1 MLLLLALSLFVCQT
15 TAALV
20 STFDNCLPQPA
31 RDSPTRLQFHPILV
45 AADFDS
51 KSKELTITVWGA
63 TTGKSG
69 TNPSGRRKARRGLG
83 GVDGLWVRDWDKGNR
98 KEGDEGEGLGHVDY
112 WSEQSVDSL
121 RKRQLNVVPQAN
133 TSQASTIYF
142 GKMYNS
148 AYRFPDPSINYTY
161 NGSIVDRDPS
171 WQYATKFSTS
181 IVLAS
186 FLVFRNDT
194 FFCENPNNSLGA
206 RCPFGNRISLDNAT
220 SPDSAVQMDR
230 HLGPP
235 ESRNDVAYLT
245 NELPSFT
252 WKRQLTS
259 SYQFAS
265 LGVTFKITSGDQEA
279 TNVGCIHIE
288 VTPEIQKGYNTAL
301 TWLSAGILIFV
312 GIATILAS
320 ALNPWNGTTDV
331 FKFSSNF
338 GMDEDM
344 LRLVTPGF
352 ADCLQ
357 WLQFMVLTGSL
368 SLSYPGFYQPIISN
382 GAWSVL
388 LLNTSL
394 YSQAPIKANAWRADG
409 VYVFQAWAYGYE
421 RLAQAVGL
429 LTADDILVSV
439 LAYFAVLMLGAVVIF
454 QLWFWGRWA
463 FWKLTGVEEGDLT
476 SRNWPFTAGLVSRFA
491 FTYFLLPVVTVC
503 TFQFT
508 IADHSATALTAIA
521 CIVLITILAF
531 CGLLC
536 YLIWTH
542 NPASE
547 LFDDLPT
554 LLIHGTLYNTHREKH
569 LRYFIV
575 PISMNI
581 LRGITFGA
589 LQPSGIAQIT
599 ILAACEIVTIL
610 AVYGIKP
617 YARATS
623 MNLWHFIFS
632 VVRLLTI
639 LLMMAFVPSI
649 NATDAVKGWTGWVI
663 LGIHAVV
670 LLFGFVLKALQTL
683 LELIVRG
690 YSTDE
695 EAARGGF
702 AKVFGVRQLSRR
714 KRHSQQTHGSTPT
727 PIAAERKHTFT
738 TVSTRHPHSRTNS
751 SAAVLLGS
759 PATEHTGIIVQP
771 ADRSPSGHVH
781 SNSGSMAAGGFT
793 PPTPARP
800 GGYGYIPPVDAAVG
814 PFYRP
819 PRTRRVEGDQY
830 SPARQSRG
838 SWTSDLWGKPNRS
851 SQGSLPPHVPI
862 PQDGDPQPDP
872 EWDAGRGTPTSAPA
886 GASHRYTD
894 SAVTVGSG
902 RGNTDYAV
910 REVDFYYGV
919 RGPALSAQSQ
929 RRLGTGPADP
939 TGPVITAKSWIK
951 QKLGL
956 ARGEKEKGFSVVRS
970 SRNPDAILDAQRDV
984 AEERAGGAGGEDAEI
999 GMAMT
1004 SPDEHQPIPQSPAT
1018 ESDYS
1023 DHEEN
1028 DRELSSRMI
1037 EKR

>member
-1 MLLLLALSLFVCQT
+1 VCQA

-20 STFDNCLPQPA
+20 STFDNCLPQTA

-45 AADFDS
+45 AAEFDS
-51 KSKELTITVWGA
+51 KLRELTITVWG
-63 TTGKSG
+63 TVTGRSS
-69 TNPSGRRKARRGLG
+69 TSPAARRKIRRDLEGTRE
-83 GVDGLWVRDWDKGNR
+83 LWVREWDEGYE
-98 KEGDEGEGLGHVDY
+98 KEGGHEEEGWVAGRNSG
-112 WSEQSVDSL
+112 VDSL
-121 RKRQLNVVPQAN
+121 KKRQFNKIAQAN
-133 TSQASTIYF
+133 ISQASPTYF
-142 GKMYNS
+142 GKVYN
-148 AYRFPDPSINYTY
+148 AGYRFPDPSIDYNYT
-161 NGSIVDRDPS
+161 GFIVDRDQS
-171 WQYATKFSTS
+171 WKYATKFSANV
-181 IVLAS
+181 VLAS
-186 FLVFRNDT
+186 FLVYKNDT
-194 FFCENPNNSLGA
+194 FFCEKPINSVNA
-206 RCPFGNRISLDNAT
+206 ICPFGNRVSLDNST
-220 SPDSAVQMDR
+220 TTDR
-230 HLGPP
+230 TDMMVKRLGP
-235 ESRNDVAYLT
+235 EEFRNDVTYLT
-245 NELPSFT
+245 HELPSFT
-252 WKRQLTS
+252 WRRVLPS

-265 LGVTFKITSGDQEA
+265 LGATFKITSGDADA

-368 SLSYPGFYQPIISN
+368 SLSYPGFYQPIIAN

-394 YSQAPIKANAWRADG
+394 FSQAPIKANAWRADG
-409 VYVFQAWAYGYE
+409 IYTFQAWAYGFE

-429 LTADDILVSV
+429 LTANDILVSV
-439 LAYFAVLMLGAVVIF
+439 LAYFAVLLVGAVVIF

-463 FWKLTGVEEGDLT
+463 FWKLTGVEEEDLT
-476 SRNWPFTAGLVSRFA
+476 SRNWPFTAGALIFTGVEAERSLLIQYYCYLGLVSRFA

-521 CIVLITILAF
+521 CIVLITILSF

-536 YLIWTH
+536 YMIWTH
-542 NPASE
+542 DRPSE

-569 LRYFIV
+569 LRYFVV

-702 AKVFGVRQLSRR
+702 AKVRR
-714 KRHSQQTHGSTPT
+714 D
-727 PIAAERKHTFT
+727 I
-738 TVSTRHPHSRTNS
+738 SRTGCCHHLCV
-751 SAAVLLGS
+751 VLFRKPETFPSPLPPLGMQMMNLGS
-759 PATEHTGIIVQP
+759 
-771 ADRSPSGHVH
+771 RL
-781 SNSGSMAAGGFT
+781 
-793 PPTPARP
+793 
-800 GGYGYIPPVDAAVG
+800 
-814 PFYRP
+814 
-819 PRTRRVEGDQY
+819 
-830 SPARQSRG
+830 
-838 SWTSDLWGKPNRS
+838 DLDK
-851 SQGSLPPHVPI
+851 
-862 PQDGDPQPDP
+862 
-872 EWDAGRGTPTSAPA
+872 
-886 GASHRYTD
+886 
-894 SAVTVGSG
+894 
-902 RGNTDYAV
+902 
-910 REVDFYYGV
+910 
-919 RGPALSAQSQ
+919 
-929 RRLGTGPADP
+929 
-939 TGPVITAKSWIK
+939 
-951 QKLGL
+951 
-956 ARGEKEKGFSVVRS
+956 
-970 SRNPDAILDAQRDV
+970 
-984 AEERAGGAGGEDAEI
+984 
-999 GMAMT
+999 
-1004 SPDEHQPIPQSPAT
+1004 
-1018 ESDYS
+1018 
-1023 DHEEN
+1023 
-1028 DRELSSRMI
+1028 
-1037 EKR
+1037 